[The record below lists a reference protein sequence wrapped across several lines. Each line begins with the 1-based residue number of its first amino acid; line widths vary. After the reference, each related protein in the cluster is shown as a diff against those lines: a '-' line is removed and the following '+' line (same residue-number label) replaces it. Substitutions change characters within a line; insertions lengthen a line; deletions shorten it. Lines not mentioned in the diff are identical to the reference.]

1 MDENIR
7 ELFPKDMKYV
17 EALPI
22 ANYIDELQQE
32 NQELKKQLEEYELSL
47 KISKE
52 VLDLQGQDGNY
63 NYDSYMLGMYNGME
77 YIIALFEKREP
88 IYKDGKD
95 IDFLEDKNKNQQKEF
110 MEWLESESHR
120 LSGDILLNSSFIEV
134 RTILLKYKEII
145 GDKE

>member
-110 MEWLESESHR
+110 IDWLESESKELIRDAGYHQR
-120 LSGDILLNSSFIEV
+120 ICLDILE
-134 RTILLKYKEII
+134 KYKEII
-145 GDKE
+145 GADNEN